1 MEIYFYSSGVRRE
14 AVMKNHMQISSL
26 KMFLVSVGFLKN
38 TIIISDI
45 SEMEVAPLY
54 KLLVHCLHRFLRS
67 LIILFILFKLLSTA
81 STLECMPIVR
91 EGWNAIGIG

>member
-45 SEMEVAPLY
+45 
-54 KLLVHCLHRFLRS
+54 RDGD
-67 LIILFILFKLLSTA
+67 STA
-81 STLECMPIVR
+81 VKTVCSLFT
-91 EGWNAIGIG
+91 

>member
-26 KMFLVSVGFLKN
+26 KMFLVSFGFLKN

-45 SEMEVAPLY
+45 RDVD
-54 KLLVHCLHRFLRS
+54 
-67 LIILFILFKLLSTA
+67 STA
-81 STLECMPIVR
+81 V
-91 EGWNAIGIG
+91 

>member
-1 MEIYFYSSGVRRE
+1 
-14 AVMKNHMQISSL
+14 
-26 KMFLVSVGFLKN
+26 
-38 TIIISDI
+38 
-45 SEMEVAPLY
+45 MEVAPLY

-91 EGWNAIGIG
+91 EGWNAIGMHWSGLMSKMLESVTVWMDGWLDE